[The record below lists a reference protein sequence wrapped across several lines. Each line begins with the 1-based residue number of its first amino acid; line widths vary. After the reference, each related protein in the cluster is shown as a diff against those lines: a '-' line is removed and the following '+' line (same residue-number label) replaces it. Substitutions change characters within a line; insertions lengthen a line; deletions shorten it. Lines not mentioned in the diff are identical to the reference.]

1 VNKIGILIVDDHPIV
16 RQGIMS
22 FLAADDELEIKGE
35 AGNGEEAIELAEK
48 LVPDVV
54 IMDIVMPGMDG
65 IEALQQIKRSRP
77 NTRIIIFTSFAQD
90 DKVLPAIR
98 AGADGYLLKGIPPAE
113 LVDAIKSVCDG
124 EAALHPDIA
133 RKLMLHISD
142 RAKID
147 TEETLT
153 PREIEILELIAKG
166 LSNNEIAK
174 RLIISNRTVK
184 THVSNILHK
193 LNMTHRVQAALYVA
207 TKNLPQPES

>member
-1 VNKIGILIVDDHPIV
+1 MNKIGILIVDDHPIV

-22 FLAADDELEIKGE
+22 FLASEDELEIKGE

-207 TKNLPQPES
+207 NKNLPQPEN

>member
-1 VNKIGILIVDDHPIV
+1 MNKIGILIVDDHPIV

-22 FLAADDELEIKGE
+22 FLASEDELEIKGE
-35 AGNGEEAIELAEK
+35 AGDGEEAIELAEK
-48 LVPDVV
+48 LIPDVV

-77 NTRIIIFTSFAQD
+77 NTRVIIFTSFAQD

-207 TKNLPQPES
+207 NKNLPQPEN